1 LDALAHRAGPS
12 FLCGDRPPS
21 TLFIADVT
29 DAGIGDLRENS
40 SRRLRPRPQR
50 VAPTSIL
57 TSLPRTGEC
66 TRLPAAPSTPGMSV
80 KPPDY
85 DGLTAWKAT
94 IVALMLVVG
103 CILVVAG
110 VIWLTQP

>member
-1 LDALAHRAGPS
+1 
-12 FLCGDRPPS
+12 
-21 TLFIADVT
+21 
-29 DAGIGDLRENS
+29 
-40 SRRLRPRPQR
+40 
-50 VAPTSIL
+50 
-57 TSLPRTGEC
+57 
-66 TRLPAAPSTPGMSV
+66 MSV